1 MFFASVI
8 TSSFTPGW
16 DNFARFFAP
25 LMVLIASL
33 AVKPLAKGTEQP
45 CNRTKEIIMN
55 IFKIVFVPFIVLIYL
70 LLVEMSIPKKPL
82 FYAMNLI
89 RATTNNPKLMM
100 VTAGIPAYH
109 NQSTKAS
116 HSILITWESLC
127 SMTTASRWV

>member
-45 CNRTKEIIMN
+45 CSRTREIRI
-55 IFKIVFVPFIVLIYL
+55 IFKFVFVPFIVLIYL
-70 LLVEMSIPKKPL
+70 LLVEMSIPKNVNV
-82 FYAMNLI
+82 YAMNLI

-116 HSILITWESLC
+116 HSILITWDPPGSK
-127 SMTTASRWV
+127 TTASR

>member
-70 LLVEMSIPKKPL
+70 ILVVMSIPKKPL

-89 RATTNNPKLMM
+89 RATTINPKLRM
-100 VTAGIPAYH
+100 VMAGIPIYH
-109 NQSTKAS
+109 NPSTKAS
-116 HSILITWESLC
+116 HSILITWDPLC
-127 SMTTASRWV
+127 STTTAS

>member
-33 AVKPLAKGTEQP
+33 TVKPLAKGTEQP

-89 RATTNNPKLMM
+89 RATANNPKLMM

-127 SMTTASRWV
+127 STPTASRWV